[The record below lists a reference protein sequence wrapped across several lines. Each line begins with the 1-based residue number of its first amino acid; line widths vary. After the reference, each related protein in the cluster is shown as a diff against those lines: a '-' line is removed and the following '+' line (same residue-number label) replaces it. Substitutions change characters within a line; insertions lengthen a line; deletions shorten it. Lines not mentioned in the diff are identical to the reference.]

1 MKARETAMKA
11 KLPAVLLAMTI
22 AASQAAHAQSEL
34 STLSGLSMLPLASVV
49 VGASATASAA
59 VALPVAL
66 SAAGAVLVVRAVQ
79 VTARGT
85 VCVLERVSDGARASI
100 EIVGSGAQAVS
111 LAVGTTVT
119 VSVVGAGVLLSAAGE
134 VVAFLPNALG
144 QALLHDERVAD

>member
-1 MKARETAMKA
+1 MKA
-11 KLPAVLLAMTI
+11 KLSALLLAMTI
-22 AASQAAHAQSEL
+22 AASQAAYAQSEL

-59 VALPVAL
+59 IALPVAL
-66 SAAGAVLVVRAVQ
+66 SAAGAVLVVKAVE

-100 EIVGSGAQAVS
+100 EIVGSGVQAVS

-134 VVAFLPNALG
+134 VIAFLPNALG